1 MKTPVK
7 FLIHSEDEDN
17 TVFALFPTLK
27 ESLNCVLS
35 YAHIGQHS
43 ECSLEY
49 ARECYEATRE
59 QYNDLYHELTSL
71 VGYNLK
77 VLNKA

>member
-27 ESLNCVLS
+27 ESPNCVLS

-49 ARECYEATRE
+49 ANECYEANAD
-59 QYNDLYHELTSL
+59 QYEKLYIELTNY
-71 VGYNLK
+71 VGYDLK
-77 VLNKA
+77 VLNKS